1 MIRTFE
7 KSGVLDTDL
16 GEVDMVRNLMMILG
30 LSLAVAAFGC
40 DSSSDGN
47 GGTGGG
53 AGTGG
58 TGGTAGTGG
67 MGGEGGT
74 GGSVTPMDAC
84 TNVDDASLVCDP
96 GFGDDV
102 RACATAA
109 SGQGG
114 ATATCLVDDYGVSA
128 DCASCF
134 GDETQCIFDNCLGS
148 GCAAEPEGET
158 CLTCRA
164 ENCDAA
170 AAACKGDLE
179 AACAG

>member
-1 MIRTFE
+1 MIRTLE
-7 KSGVLDTDL
+7 KLGLLDTCL

-30 LSLAVAAFGC
+30 LSLAVAALGC
-40 DSSSDGN
+40 GSDSDG
-47 GGTGGG
+47 GGG
-53 AGTGG
+53 D
-58 TGGTAGTGG
+58 GG
-67 MGGEGGT
+67 MGG
-74 GGSVTPMDAC
+74 SITPAGAC
-84 TNVDDASLVCDP
+84 TNAADAALVCDP

-109 SGQGG
+109 TGQGA
-114 ATATCLVDDYGVSA
+114 ATATCLVDDYGVSP

-148 GCAAEPEGET
+148 GCAAEPEGAT